1 MDKEFID
8 VFKVSSTVGYLCKVS
23 STDAMRSF
31 CQFSN
36 ILLAPLFDLFKPKK
50 KSYTIKKNPQEFLV
64 LYKHHCRPILMFKIK
79 STNYYREGLRI
90 GYIP

>member
-23 STDAMRSF
+23 STDAMWSF

-36 ILLAPLFDLFKPKK
+36 ILLAPLSDLFKPK

>member
-8 VFKVSSTVGYLCKVS
+8 VFKVSSTVGYLFKVS

-36 ILLAPLFDLFKPKK
+36 ILLAPLSDLFKPKK
-50 KSYTIKKNPQEFLV
+50 
-64 LYKHHCRPILMFKIK
+64 ILH
-79 STNYYREGLRI
+79 N
-90 GYIP
+90 

>member
-31 CQFSN
+31 CQSSN
-36 ILLAPLFDLFKPKK
+36 ILLAPLSDLFEPKK

-64 LYKHHCRPILMFKIK
+64 LYKHHCRPI
-79 STNYYREGLRI
+79 
-90 GYIP
+90 

>member
-8 VFKVSSTVGYLCKVS
+8 VLKVSSTVSYLCKVS

-36 ILLAPLFDLFKPKK
+36 ILLAPLSDLFKPKK